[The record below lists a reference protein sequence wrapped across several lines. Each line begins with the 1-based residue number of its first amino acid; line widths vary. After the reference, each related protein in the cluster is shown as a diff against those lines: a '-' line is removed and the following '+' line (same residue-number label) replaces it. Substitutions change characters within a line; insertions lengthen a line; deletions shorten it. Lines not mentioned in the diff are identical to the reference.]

1 MSQEHQR
8 EDSRKGW
15 SFFFFFFFFLGLLG
29 FGSGGDGFERAQ
41 GFRRGR
47 DEEWE

>member
-1 MSQEHQR
+1 MSLQQHHHR
-8 EDSRKGW
+8 EGSRKGW
-15 SFFFFFFFFLGLLG
+15 SFFSFFCFASLG

-47 DEEWE
+47 DEERE

>member
-1 MSQEHQR
+1 MSPQQHHHR
-8 EDSRKGW
+8 EGSRKGW
-15 SFFFFFFFFLGLLG
+15 GFFYFCFGSLG

-47 DEEWE
+47 DEERE